1 MRRLALALAL
11 AALAFASPAFAY
23 VEAPMS
29 LGAVISQSTAICSMV
44 VTKVDKTNNIVI
56 FQKVADLKGKHPQDT
71 IKHNIGRGGLRA
83 GEWEEIMKWAEVG
96 KPAVFFHNGSA
107 SETYLGVTWYQAYPN
122 ADWWGMSHGEP
133 FLLRSYAGK
142 VDKLTGLVKDI
153 VAGKEVVVPCMVD
166 GDKEAIHKKTAKI
179 QRLKVSLKIQE
190 YDPKRDFVAWGSGG
204 DDIRRIAGMP
214 GFDKLASLGKG
225 EAEAQSIGAVD
236 FDGDGKL
243 DVCLCGANKVGLM
256 QQADDGYTEV
266 TLPGLVGGARSA
278 VWADYNGD
286 GLPDLLLATPTGPK
300 LYTNLGKAAF
310 RDDSRLLPKETAYN
324 LTAAAWGDFNGDGK
338 PDILLANGF
347 HGLRLYKN
355 IRDAVAAKVA
365 PPKFGGWHAIGPFRT
380 KDAKPNFETAF
391 SPETDKTTDLTK
403 GHKGKRDMPVKWEAK
418 DYPDGKIHDLAPFGG
433 NAATYLH
440 REIECATA
448 MEFPVSLGSS
458 DALTV
463 WLNGEKMHADT
474 AKRAC
479 APGQVALK
487 LKLKAGKNTLLM
499 KVCNIDPAYAF
510 YFGTGADAPSTE
522 PMFADVSAEW
532 GLGEAGQ
539 CGNVKGDTLSVADF
553 DNDGKPDFFFGAGEG
568 VLFRNAGTKFEMRDA
583 GIKYTTGKVGPAL
596 CDFDHD
602 GLVDIFIPQ
611 TNGACKLFRNL
622 GGCKFADVTAKVG
635 DLGKNLGFAVG
646 AAWGDFDN
654 DGHPDLV
661 VSCLKGTNKYF
672 KNNGD
677 GTFTDKSADVGLNQ
691 KVWNTQAVAWA
702 DLNNDGRLDLLMH
715 NEGQESAA
723 LFGGPADATKWTPIV
738 VKLPKDNPLSCGCV
752 TVKSDDGK
760 TTVSTQLF
768 GGNGRGGQGDLNPR
782 FVLAPGAY
790 TVTVKGS
797 DGKSKEQKVTV
808 ANTPMQVKLD

>member
-1 MRRLALALAL
+1 MHRYALVF

-29 LGAVISQSTAICSMV
+29 FGAIIQQSTAICTMV
-44 VTKVDKTNNIVI
+44 VTKVDKTNNIII

-142 VDKLTGLVKDI
+142 VDKLTSIVKDI
-153 VAGKEVVVPCMVD
+153 VAGKELVVPCLVD
-166 GDKEAIHKKTAKI
+166 GDKEALHKKTAKV
-179 QRLKVSLKIQE
+179 QRMKVSLKLQE
-190 YDPKRDFVAWGSGG
+190 YNHKRDFVAWGSGG
-204 DDIRRIAGMP
+204 DDIRRISGMP

-225 EAEAQSIGAVD
+225 EAEAQSITAVD

-243 DVCLCGANKVGLM
+243 DIGLCGANKVSLM
-256 QQADDGYTEV
+256 QQADDGYSEV

-286 GLPDLLLATPTGPK
+286 GLPDLLLATATGPK

-347 HGLRLYKN
+347 HGLRLYTN
-355 IRDAVAAKVA
+355 IRDTKVVKVA
-365 PPKFGGWHAIGPFRT
+365 PPKLGAWHAVGPFRG
-380 KDAKPNFETAF
+380 KDMKLNFGVAF
-391 SPETDKTTDLTK
+391 APETETIVDLTK
-403 GHKGKRDMPVKWEAK
+403 GHKGKRDMAIKWEAK
-418 DYPDGKIHDLAPFGG
+418 DFPDGKVNDLTAFGA
-433 NAATYLH
+433 NCATYLL
-440 REIECATA
+440 REIECAA
-448 MEFPVSLGSS
+448 VMELPVSMGADDNLC
-458 DALTV
+458 V
-463 WLNGEKMHADT
+463 WLNGEKIHSDAT
-474 AKRAC
+474 VRAC
-479 APGQVALK
+479 APDQVQLK
-487 LKLKAGKNTLLM
+487 LKLKPGKNQLM
-499 KVCNIDPAYAF
+499 LKVCNSDGAYAF
-510 YFGTGADAPSTE
+510 AFSSAVDAPSSD
-522 PMFADVSAEW
+522 PLFADVSAAW

-539 CGNVKGDTLSVADF
+539 CGLCKGDTLSVADF
-553 DNDGKPDFFFGAGEG
+553 DNDGKPDFLYGADSGY
-568 VLFRNAGTKFEMRDA
+568 VFRNTGAKFELVTS
-583 GIKYTTGKVGPAL
+583 GIQYTAGKVGPAL
-596 CDFDHD
+596 CDFDRD
-602 GLVDIFIPQ
+602 GLVDLFIPQ
-611 TNGACKLFRNL
+611 TNGSCKLYKNL
-622 GGCKFADVTAKVG
+622 GACKFADVTAKAG
-635 DLGKNLGFAVG
+635 DLGKNLGYAVG

-677 GTFTDKSADVGLNQ
+677 GTFAEKSAEVGLNQ

-723 LFGGPADATKWTPIV
+723 LFGGPADSGKWTPIV
-738 VKLPKDNPLSCGCV
+738 VKLPKDNPLTCGSV

-760 TTVSTQLF
+760 TSVTTQLF

-790 TVTVKGS
+790 TVIVKGS

-808 ANTPMQVKLD
+808 ANSPMQLKLD

>member
-1 MRRLALALAL
+1 MRRFALTLIT
-11 AALAFASPAFAY
+11 LAFTSPAFAY

-56 FQKVADLKGKHPQDT
+56 FQKVADLKGKHSQDT

-142 VDKLTGLVKDI
+142 VDKLTNIVKDI
-153 VAGKEVVVPCMVD
+153 VAGKEAVVPCMVD

-179 QRLKVSLKIQE
+179 QRLKVSLKIQD

-204 DDIRRIAGMP
+204 DDVRRIAGMP

-225 EAEAQSIGAVD
+225 EAEAQSITAVD

-243 DVCLCGANKVGLM
+243 DVCLCGANKVSLM
-256 QQADDGYTEV
+256 QQAEDGYTEV

-286 GLPDLLLATPTGPK
+286 GLPDLLLATPSGPK
-300 LYTNLGKAAF
+300 LYTNLGKGAF
-310 RDDSRLLPKETAYN
+310 RDDSKLLPKETAYN

-355 IRDAVAAKVA
+355 IREAVAAKVA

-391 SPETDKTTDLTK
+391 SPETDKTIDLVK

-448 MEFPVSLGSS
+448 MEFPVSIGSS

-499 KVCNIDPAYAF
+499 KVCNIDAAYAF
-510 YFGTGADAPSTE
+510 HFGTGADAPSSE
-522 PMFADVSAEW
+522 PLFADVSAEW

-568 VLFRNAGTKFEMRDA
+568 VLFRNTGTKFEMRDA

-596 CDFDHD
+596 CDFDRD

-611 TNGACKLFRNL
+611 TNGACKLYKNL
-622 GGCKFADVTAKVG
+622 GGCKFADVTAKAG

-654 DGHPDLV
+654 DGHPDLIV
-661 VSCLKGTNKYF
+661 GCLKGTNKYF

-677 GTFTDKSADVGLNQ
+677 GTFTDRSAEVGLNQ

-715 NEGQESAA
+715 NEGRESAA

-738 VKLPKDNPLSCGCV
+738 VKLPKDNPLSCGCI

>member
-1 MRRLALALAL
+1 MRRFALAL

-256 QQADDGYTEV
+256 QQSDDGYTEV

-324 LTAAAWGDFNGDGK
+324 LTAAAWGDFTGDGK

-611 TNGACKLFRNL
+611 TNGACKLYKNL
-622 GGCKFADVTAKVG
+622 GGCKFADVTAKAG

-738 VKLPKDNPLSCGCV
+738 VKLPRDNPLSCGCV